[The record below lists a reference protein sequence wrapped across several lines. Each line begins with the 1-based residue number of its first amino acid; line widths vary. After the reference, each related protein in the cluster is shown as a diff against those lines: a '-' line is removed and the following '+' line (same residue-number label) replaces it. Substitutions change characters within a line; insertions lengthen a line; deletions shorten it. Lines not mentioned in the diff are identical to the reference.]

1 MADFDK
7 YQLLTLFFGGI
18 ILLNVILTYQGTVIT
33 ADSVQKALVEY
44 SKLSLPFLF
53 VAYSIL
59 TVEGAKGRDLRT
71 YKMIVNAVGII
82 SLAFVLVQPKAFAN
96 TTEASVNTA
105 CGSDKW
111 CKVTGQV
118 LKPLAQGAI
127 FALPLINF

>member
-7 YQLLTLFFGGI
+7 YQLLTLLFGGI
-18 ILLNVILTYQGTVIT
+18 IILNVILTYQGTIVA

-53 VAYSIL
+53 VAYAIL
-59 TVEGAKGRDLRT
+59 TAEGAKGRDLRT
-71 YKMIVNAVGII
+71 YKMIVNAIGVV
-82 SLAFVLVQPKAFAN
+82 SLAFVVVQPKAFAN
-96 TTEASVNTA
+96 ATLVAA
-105 CGSDKW
+105 CNNDKW
-111 CKVTGQV
+111 CKVTFEV